1 MQEPVRTVIPPQS
14 GQAFRITRGDRIRLT
29 DPKGAQV
36 ADLWAFSTDGDLD
49 WLSTSQ
55 TRDITEKLFPA
66 AAAMLQQAHEQGH
79 DVGAATRGLVAE
91 KPLGDSPAR
100 DLRYR
105 VMSRLELPIDD
116 TGAGSP
122 ASTTS
127 QGAARDRQDVNRPRP
142 PRPGTPRR

>member
-1 MQEPVRTVIPPQS
+1 MEQSAGEARRIPLHGPEDFE
-14 GQAFRITRGDRIRLT
+14 GMRKAGR
-29 DPKGAQV
+29 
-36 ADLWAFSTDGDLD
+36 
-49 WLSTSQ
+49 
-55 TRDITEKLFPA
+55 
-66 AAAMLQQAHEQGH
+66 
-79 DVGAATRGLVAE
+79 LVAE

-105 VMSRLELPIDD
+105 VMSRLELPIAD

-142 PRPGTPRR
+142 PRPGAPRR